1 MAEYGFNTVQVR
13 GGYSPKDNQESV
25 AVPVYATA
33 AFDFVSVERAGRLVA
48 GEEAGFVYTRIG
60 NPTNDVLER
69 RIAAL
74 DHGVAAVSFGSGMAA
89 ISSTILAVTGGSGRI
104 LSTYQIY
111 GGAFDLEKSIFPNL
125 GIHFDLV
132 SHDSSLEEWEKAIT
146 EETKAIYVESIS
158 NPTAR
163 LLDFEALAKLAHKYS
178 IPLIVDNTFATPY
191 LFQPLEHGADIVVY
205 SATKALNGHG
215 NAIGGLVVEGNSFHW
230 SREKFPQFYQKH
242 WVIRDLEDHER
253 SFLEA
258 FPDFPLSALLRL
270 SYLAYF
276 GAVLSPYEA
285 QLILIG
291 VETLSER
298 VKKQVANT
306 RAVLSYLEKQSD
318 LVSWVSYPEAKN
330 SPDHKLAKKYFKNG
344 AGSVLSFGFN
354 GTEEEENRLIEAVQI
369 FGYQANVGDA
379 RSLIVNSPKITH
391 GELRPQELQEAQIAP
406 ETVRLSFGLEE
417 AEDLIADLDQAFEVI
432 RAERKA
438 AKKSA

>member
-1 MAEYGFNTVQVR
+1 MAT
-13 GGYSPKDNQESV
+13 
-25 AVPVYATA
+25 
-33 AFDFVSVERAGRLVA
+33 
-48 GEEAGFVYTRIG
+48 
-60 NPTNDVLER
+60 
-69 RIAAL
+69 
-74 DHGVAAVSFGSGMAA
+74 MAA

-132 SHDSSLEEWEKAIT
+132 SHDSSIEEWERAIT
-146 EETKAIYVESIS
+146 PDTKAIYVESIS
-158 NPTAR
+158 NPSAR
-163 LLDFEALAKLAHKYS
+163 LLDFEELAKLAHRYD

-215 NAIGGLVVEGNSFHW
+215 NAIGGLVVEGTPFRW
-230 SREKFPQFYQKH
+230 KKETYPQFYQKH
-242 WVIRDLEDHER
+242 WVIRDLEGKER

-258 FPDFPLSALLRL
+258 FPEFPLTALLRL

-298 VKKQVANT
+298 VKKQVENT
-306 RAVLSYLEKQSD
+306 RAVLSYLQEQSD
-318 LVSWVSYPEAKN
+318 LVSWVSYPEAKD
-330 SPDHKLAKKYFKNG
+330 SPDQELAKKYFKNG

-354 GTEEEENRLIEAVQI
+354 GTEEEENRLIETVKI

-391 GELRPQELQEAQIAP
+391 GELNPEELKEADIAP

-417 AEDLIADLDQAFEVI
+417 ASDLIADLEQAFAAI
-432 RAERKA
+432 RAERENVR
-438 AKKSA
+438 KSA

>member
-1 MAEYGFNTVQVR
+1 MADYGFDTIAVR
-13 GGYSPKDNQESV
+13 GGYAAKDNQESV

-48 GEEAGFVYTRIG
+48 GEEEGFVYTRIG

-69 RIAAL
+69 RIASL
-74 DHGVAAVSFGSGMAA
+74 DGGVAAVSFGSGMAA

-132 SHDSSLEEWEKAIT
+132 SHDSSIAEWEKAIT
-146 EETKAIYVESIS
+146 PETKAIYVESIS

-163 LLDFEALAKLAHKYS
+163 LLDFEALARLAHQYS

-191 LFQPLEHGADIVVY
+191 LFKPLEHGADIVVY

-215 NAIGGLVVEGNSFHW
+215 NAIGGLVVEGASFHW
-230 SREKFPQFYQKH
+230 SKDKFPQFYQKH
-242 WVIRDLEDHER
+242 WVIRDLKDNER

-330 SPDHKLAKKYFKNG
+330 SPGRDVRRHTG
-344 AGSVLSFGFN
+344 RRDPRSGS
-354 GTEEEENRLIEAVQI
+354 R
-369 FGYQANVGDA
+369 DA
-379 RSLIVNSPKITH
+379 RVHLPLLRHRH
-391 GELRPQELQEAQIAP
+391 GARVLLLPLQETEHDTGRAIRPAA
-406 ETVRLSFGLEE
+406 RRDRHDSLGR
-417 AEDLIADLDQAFEVI
+417 DHADHSCLL
-432 RAERKA
+432 RAEIA
-438 AKKSA
+438 AGGPRVG

>member
-13 GGYSPKDNQESV
+13 GGYASGDHQESV

-33 AFDFVSVERAGRLVA
+33 AFDFGSVERADRLTSGV
-48 GEEAGFVYTRIG
+48 EAGFVYTRIG

-74 DHGVAAVSFGSGMAA
+74 DGGVGAVSFGSGMAA

-111 GGAFDLEKSIFPNL
+111 GGAFDLERSIFPNL

-132 SHDSSLEEWEKAIT
+132 SHESSLEEWEKAIT
-146 EETKAIYVESIS
+146 PETKAIYVESIS
-158 NPTAR
+158 NPSAK
-163 LLDFEALAKLAHKYS
+163 LLDYEALARLAHKYN
-178 IPLIVDNTFATPY
+178 IPFIVDNTFATPY
-191 LFQPLEHGADIVVY
+191 LFKPLDHGADIVVY

-215 NAIGGLVVEGNSFHW
+215 NAIGGLVVEGSTFRW
-230 SREKFPQFYQKH
+230 SKEKFPQFYKKH
-242 WVIRDLEDHER
+242 WVIRDLKDRKR

-258 FPDFPLSALLRL
+258 FPDFPLTALLRL

-298 VKKQVANT
+298 VKKQVENT
-306 RAVLSYLEKQSD
+306 RAVLSYLQEQSD
-318 LVSWVSYPEAKN
+318 VVAWVSYPETQDN
-330 SPDHKLAKKYFKNG
+330 PDYDLAKQYFPNG
-344 AGSVLSFGFN
+344 AGSVLSFGFK
-354 GTEEEENRLIEAVQI
+354 GTWEEEVKLIESVKI

-391 GELRPQELQEAQIAP
+391 GELTPEELSEADIAP
-406 ETVRLSFGLEE
+406 ETIRLSLGLED
-417 AEDLIADLDQAFEVI
+417 AADLVEDLRQAFDAI
-432 RAERKA
+432 REEREKA
-438 AKKSA
+438 QKSA